1 MVDNTMYHFHLHLR
15 IIQVI
20 IDEYAKTAFRRII
33 NQSCLSVL
41 ISLDRNP
48 VEGKPLPRQYTRKAT
63 LSVPTQT
70 TTDSKPNPLVQERIT
85 NRLADF
91 PWWVLF
97 LLLAGVFLVYNFATN
112 ATYKDIIGTLIAGV
126 KLTVMVTIVAFILS
140 IIIGLLTAFGQMS
153 KNVVIKNLATL
164 YVQVVR
170 GIPVLVLIFYTAL
183 VIVPLGIELIN
194 ALGAWLAGIGV
205 LEAENVLTSLTSRD
219 VDFVIRGILALA
231 INYGAFSSE
240 VFRSGI
246 QSIEKGQLEA
256 SRALGLNWVRTMR
269 LVVLPQAIRR
279 ILPPLGNDFI
289 SMMKESSLVSVLGVK
304 EITLQGKQ
312 YAAASFLY
320 PQTYNT
326 VAFLYLSIT
335 LILSIGVKF
344 MEKRLQTDEEH

>member
-1 MVDNTMYHFHLHLR
+1 M
-15 IIQVI
+15 
-20 IDEYAKTAFRRII
+20 
-33 NQSCLSVL
+33 
-41 ISLDRNP
+41 
-48 VEGKPLPRQYTRKAT
+48 
-63 LSVPTQT
+63 SVPTQT
-70 TTDSKPNPLVQERIT
+70 TTDSKSTPLVQERIT

-112 ATYKDIIGTLIAGV
+112 ATYQDIIGTLIAGV
-126 KLTVMVTIVAFILS
+126 KLTVIVTIVAFILS

-256 SRALGLNWVRTMR
+256 SRALGLNWTKTMR

-279 ILPPLGNDFI
+279 IMPPLGNDFI
-289 SMMKESSLVSVLGVK
+289 SMLKESSLVSVLGVK

-320 PQTYNT
+320 PQTYNV
-326 VAFLYLSIT
+326 VAFLYLSMT

-344 MEKRLQTDEEH
+344 MEKRFQTDDEP

>member
-1 MVDNTMYHFHLHLR
+1 
-15 IIQVI
+15 
-20 IDEYAKTAFRRII
+20 
-33 NQSCLSVL
+33 LSV
-41 ISLDRNP
+41 STP
-48 VEGKPLPRQYTRKAT
+48 A
-63 LSVPTQT
+63 
-70 TTDSKPNPLVQERIT
+70 TTDTKPTPLVQERIT

-97 LLLAGVFLVYNFATN
+97 ILLLGVFLIYNFLTN

-126 KLTVMVTIVAFILS
+126 RLTIIVTIVAFALS
-140 IIIGLLTAFGQMS
+140 VIIGLLTAFGQMS

-164 YVQVVR
+164 YVQIVR

-194 ALGAWLAGIGV
+194 ALGSWLANIG
-205 LEAENVLTSLTSRD
+205 LLNAENVLTSLNARN
-219 VDFVIRGILALA
+219 VDFVFRGILALA
-231 INYGAFSSE
+231 INYGAFSAE
-240 VFRSGI
+240 VFRAGI

-256 SRALGLNWVRTMR
+256 SKALGFNWVQTMR

-335 LILSIGVKF
+335 LILSMGVKF
-344 MEKRLQTDEEH
+344 MERRLQTEEEH

>member
-1 MVDNTMYHFHLHLR
+1 
-15 IIQVI
+15 
-20 IDEYAKTAFRRII
+20 
-33 NQSCLSVL
+33 
-41 ISLDRNP
+41 
-48 VEGKPLPRQYTRKAT
+48 
-63 LSVPTQT
+63 
-70 TTDSKPNPLVQERIT
+70 
-85 NRLADF
+85 
-91 PWWVLF
+91 
-97 LLLAGVFLVYNFATN
+97 
-112 ATYKDIIGTLIAGV
+112 
-126 KLTVMVTIVAFILS
+126 
-140 IIIGLLTAFGQMS
+140 MS

-183 VIVPLGIELIN
+183 VIVPLAIELIN

-205 LEAENVLTSLTSRD
+205 LEADNVLISLTSRD
-219 VDFVIRGILALA
+219 VDFVIRGIIALA

-240 VFRSGI
+240 VFRAGI

-256 SRALGLNWVRTMR
+256 SRALGLNWFRTMR

-320 PQTYNT
+320 PQTYNV

-335 LILSIGVKF
+335 LILSMGVKF
-344 MEKRLQTDEEH
+344 MEKRLQTEDEP